1 MDEALVVE
9 IARET
14 IIVTIQLI
22 GPPMLIALVVGI
34 AISLFQTVTSI
45 NEQTLSFAPKI
56 VIMMIAVL
64 VLLPFMIGTLTSFM
78 ERLVD
83 RVISIG

>member
-1 MDEALVVE
+1 MDEALVIE
-9 IARET
+9 IAREA

-22 GPPMLIALVVGI
+22 GPPMLIALAVGVV
-34 AISLFQTVTSI
+34 ISLFQTVTSI

-56 VIMMIAVL
+56 VIMMVAVL

-83 RVISIG
+83 RIVSIS

>member
-14 IIVTIQLI
+14 IIVVIQLI
-22 GPPMLIALVVGI
+22 GPPMAIALAVGI
-34 AISLFQTVTSI
+34 LISLFQTVTSI
-45 NEQTLSFAPKI
+45 NEQTLAFAPKI
-56 VIMMIAVL
+56 VIMMVAVL

-83 RVISIG
+83 RIVSIG